1 MKKLIAC
8 GIFLIL
14 IGCGVHVSIDSK
26 PEPAPKYAFRELQPT
41 EDVCYDGYWLVHIG
55 MYGWIYRLNSLG
67 GPVPCPLYGT
77 TH

>member
-14 IGCGVHVSIDSK
+14 IGCGVNVS
-26 PEPAPKYAFRELQPT
+26 PEPAPKYAFEELQPI
-41 EDVCYDGYWLVHIG
+41 ENFCYDGYWLVRMPGQHAG
-55 MYGWIYRLNSLG
+55 IYKLNSLG